1 MAKSKKPAATGGGS
15 RPASIKAPIL
25 LLVTVVL
32 CLPIVRVV
40 LAGQMPASSAAIR
53 TGIAVL
59 VAWTAVAGIGNLVE
73 GYRRHNASRPAT
85 AEPTEET
92 GRVG

>member
-1 MAKSKKPAATGGGS
+1 MAKAAKAAKG
-15 RPASIKAPIL
+15 RPASIKGPVL

-53 TGIAVL
+53 TGVAVL
-59 VAWTAVAGIGNLVE
+59 VAWGAVAGIGNLVD
-73 GYRRHNASRPAT
+73 GYRRQNATRPAP
-85 AEPTEET
+85 AEGDADEHPP
-92 GRVG
+92 G